1 MTDHHFRVG
10 QLVTLALNDPSTP
23 VDRRV
28 YKILQLMPE
37 AWGDTHYRIKSISE
51 PTDRIVA
58 EHLIND
64 DTVVTAN
71 PIAQDGPRRASST
84 QVRAHLSI
92 EH

>member
-10 QLVTLALNDPSTP
+10 QLVTLSPGDPSTP
-23 VDRRV
+23 VDHRV
-28 YKILQLMPE
+28 YKILQLLPE
-37 AWGDTHYRIKSISE
+37 AWGGTHYRIKSISE

-64 DTVVTAN
+64 DTVVAAN
-71 PIAQDGPRRASST
+71 PIAQNGPRRLSST
-84 QVRAHLSI
+84 HVRAHFSI

>member
-10 QLVTLALNDPSTP
+10 QLVTLIPGDVSAP
-23 VDRRV
+23 VDLRV
-28 YKILQLMPE
+28 YKIQQLLPE
-37 AWGDTHYRIKSISE
+37 AWGGTHYRIKSISE

-64 DTVVTAN
+64 DTVVAAQL
-71 PIAQDGPRRASST
+71 IAQTGPRRLSST
-84 QVRAHLSI
+84 HVRAHLSI